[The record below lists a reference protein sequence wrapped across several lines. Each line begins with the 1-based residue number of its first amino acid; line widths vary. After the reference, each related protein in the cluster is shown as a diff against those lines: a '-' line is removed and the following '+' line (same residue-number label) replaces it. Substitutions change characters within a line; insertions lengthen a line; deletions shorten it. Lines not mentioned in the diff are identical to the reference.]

1 MRNINF
7 AAVYHMPW
15 LEYRHTLPDGRVC
28 LRVRTARGDFDSV
41 SVRHTCGYFGAD
53 PFSKARTEEMHIQYH
68 DEMFDYY
75 ECVFEP
81 ADPRVKYL
89 FVLKSAEITAKLDA
103 AGVHMGADAPETNDD
118 AFVFAYAYP
127 TDKMPEWARGCVGY
141 QIFPDRF
148 RRSKTAKEDKS
159 IEPWTSTHYENE
171 YRFGGDLQGIREAVP
186 YLKKLGVDVI
196 YTNPIFV
203 SDSSHRYN
211 TFDYYKI
218 DPLLGTEQDLKELCD
233 TLHENGMRLV
243 LDGVFNH
250 SGTGFI
256 PFIDAKEKGS
266 ASKYFDWFYFD
277 DCEIGYKTFGFTEA
291 MPKLNLTNEACAK
304 YFLEVGRY
312 WLERC
317 GIDGW
322 RLDVSP
328 EVYPEFWRRYH
339 SMMKHVNPE
348 SLMIAECW
356 DDSREWLTIGDM
368 FDSTMNYV
376 LSRAIWSRFAEQ
388 SISTKLFDA
397 RVNQSMMLYPLRT
410 QDVLWNFLGSHDTP
424 RFRTRAGGDERLLR
438 AAAYFQMTC
447 TGVPIIYYGDELGME
462 GEGDPDCRRPMRW
475 NDADGNATLAF
486 YQRLTE
492 MRKSSDALLH
502 GSFMSWDAKDNG
514 LYAFLRTTDSQ
525 SALTIINTS
534 AAKQKGTFALPEALC
549 GKKTVK
555 DAFSGKDI
563 KTSGSTLDVKLD
575 EGEGITIV
583 Y

>member
-1 MRNINF
+1 MRNVNF
-7 AAVYHMPW
+7 AAIYHMPW
-15 LEYRHTLPDGRVC
+15 LEYRHALTDGRVC
-28 LRVRTARGDFDSV
+28 LRIRTARGDFDRV
-41 SVRHTCGYFGAD
+41 SARHTCGYFGDD
-53 PFSKARTEEMHIQYH
+53 PFKKAQTEIMHLQYH

-81 ADPRVKYL
+81 MDARVKYL
-89 FVLKSAEITAKLDA
+89 FILVSGEITVKLDA
-103 AGVHMGADAPETNDD
+103 AGVHMGADYPETPDD

-127 TDKMPEWARGCVGY
+127 ADKMPEWARGCVGY

-148 RRSKTAKEDKS
+148 RRSEDAKSDNT
-159 IEPWTSTHYENE
+159 IEPWTSKHYENE
-171 YRFGGDLQGIREAVP
+171 YRFGGNLQGIREAVP

-196 YTNPIFV
+196 YTNPLFV

-211 TFDYYKI
+211 TFDYYTI
-218 DPLLGTEQDLKELCD
+218 DPLLGTEKDLKELCD
-233 TLHENGMRLV
+233 TLHESGMRLV

-250 SGTGFI
+250 SGTGFE
-256 PFIDAKEKGS
+256 PFIDAKKNG
-266 ASKYFDWFYFD
+266 AKSKFYDWFFFD
-277 DCEIGYKTFGFTEA
+277 DSEIGYKTFGFA
-291 MPKLNLTNEACAK
+291 KYMPKLNLKNEACAE
-304 YFLEVGRY
+304 YFLDVGRY
-312 WLERC
+312 WLEKC

-339 SMMKHVNPE
+339 SMMKKANPD

-388 SISTKLFDA
+388 SISCELFDA

-424 RFRTRAGGDERLLR
+424 RFRTRAGGSEKLLR
-438 AAAYFQMTC
+438 AAAYFQMAC

-462 GEGDPDCRRPMRW
+462 GKGDPDCRRPMRW
-475 NDADGNATLAF
+475 GDTDDNATLAF

-492 MRKSSDALLH
+492 MRKESDALRY
-502 GSFMSWDAKDNG
+502 GSFKSWEAKENG
-514 LYAFLRTTDSQ
+514 LYAFLRVSEKQ
-525 SALTIINTS
+525 SALVIINTTGK
-534 AAKQKGTFALPEALC
+534 KQAGTFALPPELH
-549 GKKTVK
+549 GKKALK
-555 DAFSGKDI
+555 DAFSAKAL
-563 KTSGSTLDVKLD
+563 KASGSVIEIKLNA
-575 EGEGITIV
+575 GEGVTIL